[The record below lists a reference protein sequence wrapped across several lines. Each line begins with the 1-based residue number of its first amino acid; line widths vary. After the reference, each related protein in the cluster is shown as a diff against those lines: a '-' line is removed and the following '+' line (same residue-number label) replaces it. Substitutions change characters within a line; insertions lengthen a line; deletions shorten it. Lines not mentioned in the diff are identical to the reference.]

1 MTCKQCGG
9 IMAVDKERELFICPF
24 CGTIEPFDSLSKE
37 ELQEML
43 DDALSDVRADTR
55 QIKETLKG
63 NQTDSSIKYA
73 LSLVF
78 FSIAALVF
86 IIFAC
91 YGFDS
96 GSYMLG
102 TVSLLQFACILFAII
117 FKVAGKSQNK
127 PKLSIVSS
135 ILAGITLSLVIVWFI
150 ALMIETPS
158 SKNRR
163 DNKEPDPWPTIG
175 MGSDLPEPEQTTKDV
190 YNTDKY
196 FHARLLDTDKAGFED
211 YIKACKKA
219 GYDIDAVFKD
229 YKYIAY
235 NENGDELELSFYYD
249 SEVNVTLE
257 KALEFTDFYWPRS
270 GGLQDVPAPEADK
283 INVESLSNSSVRLTV
298 GTVTKDYF
306 MQYIEELKE
315 AGFTGNYDDNENQYY
330 GEKGNYHVRIT
341 LKRGNLLYFDAY
353 DLS

>member
-1 MTCKQCGG
+1 
-9 IMAVDKERELFICPF
+9 MAVDKERELLICPF
-24 CGTIEPFDSLSKE
+24 CGATEPFENLSKK
-37 ELQEML
+37 ELNKML
-43 DDALSDVRADTR
+43 NEALSDVRADTR

-78 FSIAALVF
+78 FSIAALIF
-86 IIFAC
+86 IIFTC

-96 GSYMLG
+96 GSYLLG
-102 TVSLLQFACILFAII
+102 IVSLLQFACILFAII

-127 PKLSIVSS
+127 PKLSITSS

-158 SKNRR
+158 KDKP

-175 MGSDLPEPEQTTKDV
+175 MGSDLPEPEQKTKDV

-196 FHARLLDTDKAGFED
+196 FHARLLNTNKAGFED

-219 GYDIDAVFKD
+219 GYDIDPFFKD
-229 YKYIAY
+229 FKYVAY
-235 NENGDELELSFYYD
+235 NEAGDELELSFYYD
-249 SEVNVTLE
+249 SEINVTLD
-257 KALEFTDFYWPRS
+257 KALEFTDFYWPKS
-270 GGLQDVPAPEADK
+270 GGLQDVPAPKADK
-283 INVESLSNSSVRLTV
+283 INVESLSNSSARLTV

-315 AGFTGNYDDNENQYY
+315 AGFTGNYDDAENQYY
-330 GEKGNYHVRIT
+330 GEKGKCHVHIT
-341 LKRGNLLYFDAY
+341 IKRGSYLYFDAY